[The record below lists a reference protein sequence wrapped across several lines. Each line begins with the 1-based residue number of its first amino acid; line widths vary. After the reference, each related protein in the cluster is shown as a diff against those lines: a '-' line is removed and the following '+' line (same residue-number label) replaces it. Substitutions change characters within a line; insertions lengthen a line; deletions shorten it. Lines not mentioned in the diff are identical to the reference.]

1 MAFVLAIAAAIYAVF
16 VLWRAW
22 SLFESGDPI
31 AIALGAAIIAIPILG
46 LWMIYREVRFG
57 FGMQAMGRALA
68 TSGELP
74 LDDLPKTPSGRA
86 DRDAADARFAVR
98 QVEVEQ
104 HPQDW
109 RAWYRLALA
118 YDDARDRKRARG
130 AMRQAL
136 ALFSGS
142 STRV

>member
-1 MAFVLAIAAAIYAVF
+1 
-16 VLWRAW
+16 
-22 SLFESGDPI
+22 
-31 AIALGAAIIAIPILG
+31 
-46 LWMIYREVRFG
+46 MIYREVRFG

-104 HPQDW
+104 YPQDW

-136 ALFSGS
+136 ALFSA
-142 STRV
+142 

>member
-31 AIALGAAIIAIPILG
+31 AIALGAVIIVIPILG
-46 LWMIYREVRFG
+46 LWMIYREVKFG
-57 FGMQAMGRALA
+57 FGMQAMGRSLAL
-68 TSGELP
+68 TGELP
-74 LDDLPKTPSGRA
+74 VDDLPKTASGRA
-86 DRDAADARFAVR
+86 DRDAADTRFAEC
-98 QVEVEQ
+98 QSEVEQ
-104 HPQDW
+104 SPQDW
-109 RAWYRLALA
+109 QAWYRLALA

-136 ALFSGS
+136 ALFSA
-142 STRV
+142 